1 LEARGD
7 SRHASSP
14 LGHRPPFGRGLSA
27 RILLLSIAVLL
38 LGEALIYFPSIARF
52 RLVWLE
58 ERLAR
63 AHLATLPLER
73 AGTAP
78 VALELEDALLKSVEA
93 QHLRVIRAGGTV
105 ELGRPVP
112 VDRAFDLAHRDPLG
126 LIVDALATFA
136 ARGQRLIRVR
146 GPAASEPGAEVE
158 VTLAEAPLVVAMV
171 EYSWRILALSA
182 VLSVILAAFLFLA
195 LRRLIVWPLQ
205 RITRHLARFRERPED
220 ALQDLVPSRRSD
232 EINIVEWEV
241 AGMQRAIR
249 AALLERTRL
258 AALGAA
264 VARVNHDLNNM
275 LASAMLISDR
285 LETAEDPRVQ
295 DLARRLLAT
304 LERASR
310 FCTETLA
317 FAQSRPGTLRTE
329 PVQLRA
335 IIREAG
341 MVLGDGI
348 ECRVE
353 VPPDLVVLGDPDQL
367 YRVFLNLFR
376 NAEQAMGGRGTL
388 ALRGESHDSQI
399 VVDVSDSGPGI
410 PEKVRERL
418 FQPFAAA
425 VGRGSGLGLAICR
438 EILRAHG
445 GDIEL
450 LATGPQGTTFRITL
464 PAAAERQN
472 VLRRYAA

>member
-1 LEARGD
+1 M
-7 SRHASSP
+7 
-14 LGHRPPFGRGLSA
+14 
-27 RILLLSIAVLL
+27 LL
-38 LGEALIYFPSIARF
+38 LGEVLIYFPSIARF
-52 RLVWLE
+52 RVVWLE

-78 VALELEDALLKSVEA
+78 VAVALEASLLESVEA
-93 QHLRVIRAGGTV
+93 RHLRVIRSDGVVA
-105 ELGRPVP
+105 LGQPVP

-126 LIVDALATFA
+126 LIFDALSTLA

-146 GPAASEPGAEVE
+146 GPAGGEPGAEVE
-158 VTLAEAPLVVAMV
+158 VTLAEAPLFTAMAA
-171 EYSWRILALSA
+171 YSWRILALSA

-220 ALQDLVPSRRSD
+220 ALHDLAPSGRSD
-232 EINIVEWEV
+232 EIGIVEWEV

-264 VARVNHDLNNM
+264 VARVNHDLKNM

-285 LETAEDPRVQ
+285 LETVEDPRVQ

-310 FCTETLA
+310 FCTDTLA
-317 FAQSRPGTLRTE
+317 FAQSRPGTLRGE

-335 IIREAG
+335 TIREAG

-353 VPPDLVVLGDPDQL
+353 VPADLVAFGDPDQL

-388 ALRGESHDSQI
+388 SVRGNSRDGQTVI
-399 VVDVSDSGPGI
+399 DVSDNGPGI

-425 VGRGSGLGLAICR
+425 AGRGTGLGLAICR

-450 LATGPQGTTFRITL
+450 LSTGPQGTTFRVTL

-472 VLRRYAA
+472 ILRRYAA